1 MRRGFRYG
9 MLLCCQEKRCDPNAE
24 VVPDFCCGVTKRNME
39 RTKLLI
45 VVTSTGQYPGGK
57 LKTGLWLSELT
68 HIYHAAKAGEFDV
81 VIASPKGGDT
91 PVDPMSLKPIYL
103 DKRSKKYWGD
113 PLFREMLQNT
123 ESLND
128 VSGMLFDGI
137 YLAGGHGSMFDF
149 PDNADLQALV
159 GSHYASGRTICAI
172 CHGVCGLLNVRLSD
186 GSFLIT
192 DKKLTGFSWFEE
204 ILVGRSMVVPF
215 NLEAALKERGADYTK
230 ALVPPIPKV
239 VVDGKLITGQD
250 PFSSG
255 KMAETVMREL
265 EQ

>member
-1 MRRGFRYG
+1 MDNVCAFIRPG
-9 MLLCCQEKRCDPNAE
+9 E
-24 VVPDFCCGVTKRNME
+24 VVLAWTDREDDP
-39 RTKLLI
+39 
-45 VVTSTGQYPGGK
+45 QYP
-57 LKTGLWLSELT
+57 LSL
-68 HIYHAAKAGEFDV
+68 AC
-81 VIASPKGGDT
+81 
-91 PVDPMSLKPIYL
+91 LRYL
-103 DKRSKKYWGD
+103 
-113 PLFREMLQNT
+113 
-123 ESLND
+123 ESQTD
-128 VSGMLFDGI
+128 
-137 YLAGGHGSMFDF
+137 AR
-149 PDNADLQALV
+149 
-159 GSHYASGRTICAI
+159 GRTICAI

-204 ILVGRSMVVPF
+204 ILVGRSRVVPF